1 MGGERERGHETRGK
15 AVCEVLPTHV
25 LVYTHTHTHTHTQA
39 SLLAGGS
46 EGEAK
51 VTSVISPL
59 PLPVSFERREQAK
72 FSLSAE
78 VKERRS
84 HLITGEGGGGGK
96 RRGESPFKPLF
107 SPPTLRRQ

>member
-1 MGGERERGHETRGK
+1 MGGERERERGHETRGK

-25 LVYTHTHTHTHTQA
+25 LVYTHTHTQA

-59 PLPVSFERREQAK
+59 PLPVSFARREQAK